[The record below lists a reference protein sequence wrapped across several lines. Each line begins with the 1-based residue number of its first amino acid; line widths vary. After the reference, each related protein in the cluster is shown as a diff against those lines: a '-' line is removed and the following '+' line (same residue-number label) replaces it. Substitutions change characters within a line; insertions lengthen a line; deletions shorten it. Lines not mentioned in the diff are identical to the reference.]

1 MRKRLSRWGLMSVS
15 IGGSLFLVAGTWRD
29 PWLWTYVVVWSALV
43 LYATVSID
51 DDLAQERLHPP
62 TAGADGTA
70 LHFVRAV
77 ALAHLL
83 VGALDVGRWH
93 LTAPV
98 APLLHACALAAL
110 PVTFGLFFR
119 AMRENRFFSSVIRV
133 QRDRGHHVIDTG
145 PYAIVRHPG
154 YVGMLLG
161 MPISGLALGSWT
173 AALIGGVVSL
183 LALRRVVVEDA
194 FLTRNL
200 DGYAV
205 YADRVKYRVIPGVW

>member
-29 PWLWTYVVVWSALV
+29 PWVWTYVVVWSALV

-51 DDLAQERLHPP
+51 DNLVQERLHPP

-70 LHFVRAV
+70 LNFMRAV

-98 APLLHACALAAL
+98 APLLQACALAAL

-119 AMRENRFFSSVIRV
+119 AMRENPFFSSVIRV
-133 QRDRGHHVIDTG
+133 QRDRGHRVIDTG

-161 MPISGLALGSWT
+161 MPISGLALGSWI
-173 AALIGGVVSL
+173 AELIGAVVSL
-183 LALRRVVVEDA
+183 LSLRRVVVEDA

-200 DGYAV
+200 DGYAE
-205 YADRVKYRVIPGVW
+205 YADRVTYRVIPGVW